1 MTFRRILS
9 AILALLFALSL
20 ASCGNSREA
29 GEAETGNE
37 AGVRG
42 ENDIIKELAV
52 YYGTYGKD
60 ADEKSAELL
69 AELSSLDENAGA
81 KWEKIMTLWKEVNGD
96 VALNYDV
103 LPDGLDDTDALCL
116 VALGFQLNDD
126 GTMKDELIER
136 LRVVLRSAEKYPNS
150 YVVCTGGGT
159 AKKNE
164 NATEAGKMA
173 EWLVENGI
181 AKDRVIVEDKSI
193 TTAQNAIYTYG
204 ILKDKYPSVSKI
216 AIISSD
222 YHIATGALLFG
233 AEATLIAGKAGDE
246 KYEVVSNAA
255 YKAPSGTLSTMFQ
268 AGALIELSG
277 DVETAFDIYYEEY
290 DIHDLPPLDK

>member
-1 MTFRRILS
+1 MTVKRTISLL
-9 AILALLFALSL
+9 LALLFALSL
-20 ASCGNSREA
+20 ASCGA
-29 GEAETGNE
+29 D
-37 AGVRG
+37 RG
-42 ENDIIKELAV
+42 EPSDTTGTEKPRGAQDIIEELAV
-52 YYGTYGKD
+52 YYGTYGEE
-60 ADEKSAELL
+60 ADSKTNELL
-69 AELSSLDENAGA
+69 EELRAIDGVTADKWA
-81 KWEKIMTLWKEVNGD
+81 KIIGLWKEVNGD

-116 VALGFQLNDD
+116 VALGFQLNED

-136 LRVVLRSAEKYPNS
+136 LKVVLASAEKYPNA

-159 AKKNE
+159 AKNDE
-164 NATEAGKMA
+164 SATEAGKMA

-181 AKDRVIVEDKSI
+181 KKDRVIVEDKSI
-193 TTAQNAIYTYG
+193 TTAQNAIYTYE
-204 ILKDKYPSVSKI
+204 ILKEKYPSVSKI

-233 AEATLIAGKAGDE
+233 AEATLIADRAGEE
-246 KYEVVSNAA
+246 KYEIVSNAA
-255 YKAPSGTLSTMFQ
+255 YKAPNGTLSTMFQ

-290 DIHDLPPLDK
+290 DIHDLPPLGD